1 MDDNKKE
8 MSREEAEKDF
18 KENVFNIF
26 SEKYPD
32 VTRDENGFIV
42 IPRVSRKKKDDN
54 QSDDSKE

>member
-8 MSREEAEKDF
+8 MTQEEAEQDF

-42 IPRVSRKKKDDN
+42 ISRVKRRKNDGN
-54 QSDDSKE
+54 